1 MDTLCRRATSWCC
14 RCKYWSDLGVMD
26 TGPHYGDVVVST
38 VFIGVTLEA
47 WTHCVTG
54 PHYGDVVVSTVLSG
68 VTLEAW
74 THCHRAT
81 LWCCSHKY
89 SAYGVTLEA
98 WTHCVTG
105 PHYGVAV
112 ISTEVNLLELL

>member
-1 MDTLCRRATSWCC
+1 M
-14 RCKYWSDLGVMD
+14 
-26 TGPHYGDVVVST
+26 
-38 VFIGVTLEA
+38 EA

-81 LWCCSHKY
+81 LWCCSHKC

-112 ISTEVNLLELL
+112 ISTVLSGVTLEAWTHCVTGPHYGVAVISTVLSGVTLEAWTQGHIMVLQS